1 MALATC
7 ETTSATASSKRCIYT
22 ALVTDV
28 ELCPSAFEMLN
39 IGTFYLL
46 AQPVE
51 RDRREALRGDELR
64 DALAQNVRL
73 IRLSRLV
80 DGDVALGVIF
90 RVLLPPPF
98 PVAVQPFEQRS
109 QSSTKTSP
117 GALLPP
123 SSCVRRYS
131 AMTCSACSI
140 VG

>member
-1 MALATC
+1 M
-7 ETTSATASSKRCIYT
+7 
-22 ALVTDV
+22 
-28 ELCPSAFEMLN
+28 
-39 IGTFYLL
+39 

-64 DALAQNVRL
+64 DTPSQNVRL
-73 IRLSRLV
+73 IGLSRLV

-98 PVAVQPFEQRS
+98 PVAIQSFEQCS
-109 QSSTKTSP
+109 QSSTKTP
-117 GALLPP
+117 LGALMPP
-123 SSCVRRYS
+123 SSCARRYS

>member
-1 MALATC
+1 M
-7 ETTSATASSKRCIYT
+7 
-22 ALVTDV
+22 
-28 ELCPSAFEMLN
+28 
-39 IGTFYLL
+39 

-51 RDRREALRGDELR
+51 RDRRETLHGDELR

-98 PVAVQPFEQRS
+98 PVAIQSFEQRS
-109 QSSTKTSP
+109 QSSTKTSL
-117 GALLPP
+117 GALMPP
-123 SSCVRRYS
+123 SSCARRYS